1 MDELRKICCLT
12 RNLLYY
18 EWSNKR
24 VIMGFLVGMAVPF
37 WWLKNFLDYA
47 VSRGQPVNVLESF
60 VVVEHSYKSILFLA
74 LGWLLIVSDAPFVNG
89 STFYSLCRTDKRSWN
104 RAMVL
109 YIFVQAALYTA
120 AAALSMAAASAPW
133 GYVGKMWSN
142 PVYLLSRDFQM
153 DLSAAYGIDFQH
165 QEMMGRMNVPQ
176 AFLAPA
182 LCFFLYL
189 VLMGLILY
197 TFRLLLGGV
206 WGMVITFAVHVGGY
220 ELPYLGF
227 WKYALME
234 YARPANFM
242 DGSGVHL
249 EMPVLVFVLCGAVLV
264 FLENLMI
271 DRVDFKGEAGEE
283 T

>member
-1 MDELRKICCLT
+1 MDEIRKICYLT
-12 RNLLYY
+12 RNLLFY

-24 VIMGFLVGMAVPF
+24 VIMGFLVGMVVPF

-47 VSRGQPVNVLESF
+47 VSRGQPVNILEPF

-89 STFYSLCRTDKRSWN
+89 STFYSLYRTKRRSWN
-104 RAMVL
+104 SAMVF

-120 AAALSMAAASAPW
+120 AVALPMVLFSAPR

-142 PVYLLSRDFQM
+142 PVYLLSLDFQM
-153 DLSAAYGIDFQH
+153 DLSTAYGIDFLH

-176 AFLAPA
+176 AFLATA

-197 TFRLLLGGV
+197 TFRLFLGGV

-234 YARPANFM
+234 YARPANFI
-242 DGSGVHL
+242 DGVGVHL
-249 EMPVLVFVLCGAVLV
+249 GMPVLVLVLCGAVLV
-264 FLENLMI
+264 FLENLLI
-271 DRVDFKGEAGEE
+271 NRVDFKGEAGEE